1 MERIRVIG
9 AGPAGGAAALTAL
22 GEGAAVEI
30 YEKSRFP
37 RHKVCGEF
45 LSPQTTSLLRDL
57 GVWPAIETE
66 AVPMREMLV
75 TFGHRQR
82 RARLPEPAWGLSRR
96 RLDELL
102 LDAARARGAA
112 FYRERGAPGA
122 GSQRTVVA
130 TGRHS
135 REPKGERLFGF
146 KAHFTGP
153 SSDCVELYFF
163 GEKSYL
169 GVSPVEGGRVNVCG
183 IVPESLLARH
193 DFEVDAMLAGY
204 GALAERL
211 RPLHREW
218 DWLHVGPVTFRAP
231 GCEWEVREGEYRCGD
246 ALGFVDPFTGSGIL
260 SALLTGTLAG
270 RAATRGESV
279 AAYVTG
285 CRRRLYPA
293 YLASQVFRDALARGW
308 AELFVPWIPLSWLF
322 TLTRPRV

>member
-45 LSPQTTSLLRDL
+45 LSGQAAGLLRHL
-57 GVWPAIETE
+57 GVWPAIAAE
-66 AVPMREMLV
+66 AVPIREMLV

-82 RARLPEPAWGLSRR
+82 RATLPEPAWGLSRR

-102 LDAARARGAA
+102 LDAARERGAA
-112 FYRERGAPGA
+112 FFREPG
-122 GSQRTVVA
+122 GPGPQRTIVA

-135 REPKGERLFGF
+135 RQPKGERLFGF
-146 KAHFTGP
+146 KAHFTGA
-153 SSDCVELYFF
+153 SSERVELYFF
-163 GEKSYL
+163 GEGSYL

-183 IVPESLLARH
+183 IAPEGLLARYG
-193 DFEVDAMLAGY
+193 FEVDAML
-204 GALAERL
+204 GAYPVLAERL

-218 DWLHVGPVTFRAP
+218 EWLHVGPVTFRAP
-231 GCEWEVREGEYRCGD
+231 GSEALLREGEYCCGD

-260 SALLTGTLAG
+260 TALLTGTLAG
-270 RAATRGESV
+270 RAAARGESV
-279 AAYVTG
+279 AAYVTN

-293 YLASQVFRDALARGW
+293 YLASQVFRHALARGW
-308 AELFVPWIPLSWLF
+308 AELFVPWVPLSWLF
-322 TLTRPRV
+322 TLTRPHL